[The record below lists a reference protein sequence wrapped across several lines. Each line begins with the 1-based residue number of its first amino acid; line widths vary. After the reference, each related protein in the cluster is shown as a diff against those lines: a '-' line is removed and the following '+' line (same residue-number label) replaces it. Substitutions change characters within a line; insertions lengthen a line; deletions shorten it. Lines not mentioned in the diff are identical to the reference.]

1 MKIHRLV
8 YFVDKEQAQQIREWV
23 ILKAWEIIK

>member
-1 MKIHRLV
+1 MKSHRLV

-23 ILKAWEIIK
+23 ILKTWEIIK

>member
-1 MKIHRLV
+1 MKSHRLV

-23 ILKAWEIIK
+23 ILKTREIIK